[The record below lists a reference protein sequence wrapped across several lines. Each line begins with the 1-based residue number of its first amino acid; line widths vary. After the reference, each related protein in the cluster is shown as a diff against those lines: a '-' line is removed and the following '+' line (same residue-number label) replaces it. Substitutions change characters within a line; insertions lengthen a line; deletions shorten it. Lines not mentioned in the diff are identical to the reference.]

1 MDIYTLTVVLFF
13 SMFILLALGLPVGF
27 TLGGVGLVFTL
38 ILWGPKALMTIA
50 FAAQDN
56 WAATLLM
63 AAPLFLL
70 MGSILEISGIA
81 DDIYEMFYKL
91 MGGIRG
97 GLGIGTIIIC
107 TIFAAIMGISGA
119 STLTMGTI
127 ALPSMFKRGY
137 NKHMVIGCVA
147 AGGVL
152 GILIPPSVIMIL
164 YAMVARES
172 VGQLYAGGIVPGL
185 LLATLYCLYMG
196 IRCYFQPEMGPAIPL
211 AERASFKEKLI
222 SLKAVIIPIALIFL
236 ALGTIYAGICTPTEA
251 AAVGALGGF
260 VSAAIKRRLTFE
272 VVKKSLFQTFTIT
285 GMVMWILL
293 GATLF
298 SNLYR
303 AMGAQDIVLG
313 FVTDKLGIGP
323 WGVIIMMQL
332 SLFIL
337 GCLMDDYAIVL
348 LCAPIYVPIIKALGF
363 DTLWFAIL
371 FMVNM
376 QMAYLTPPYGFNLFY
391 MKSIVPPGVTMG
403 DIYKSIV
410 PYVGMQ
416 LTGLIL
422 CMVFPQLC
430 VWLPRL
436 LLK

>member
-1 MDIYTLTVVLFF
+1 MDIHTLTLVLFF

-38 ILWGPKALMTIA
+38 FLWGPKALMTIA

-56 WAATLLM
+56 WGATLLM

-81 DDIYEMFYKL
+81 DDIYEMFYKI

-119 STLTMGTI
+119 STLTMGMI

-137 NKHMVIGCVA
+137 NKQMVIGCVA

-196 IRCYFQPEMGPAIPL
+196 IRCYFQPEMGPAIPV

-251 AAVGALGGF
+251 AGVGALGGF
-260 VSAAIKRRLTFE
+260 VSAAIYRRLTLT
-272 VVKKSLFQTFTIT
+272 VVKKALFQTFTIT

-303 AMGAQDIVLG
+303 AMGAQDLVME
-313 FVTDKLGIGP
+313 FVVDRLGIGR
-323 WGVIIMMQL
+323 WGVLIMMQL

-337 GCLMDDYAIVL
+337 GCLMDDFAIVL
-348 LCAPIYVPIIKALGF
+348 LCAPIYVPIVKALGF

-391 MKSIVPPGVTMG
+391 MKSIVPPGITMG

-422 CMVFPQLC
+422 CMIFPQLC
-430 VWLPRL
+430 VWLPRAV
-436 LLK
+436 LK